1 MKKIYSLKNTKIKN
15 LIKNYKGKNKNKFF
29 LVEGIREFEMAIK
42 GFYFP
47 IEIFIC
53 NKIFSEYNLIES
65 FKTIVFYINVN
76 IFKKI
81 SYRENSGGIIA
92 LFKEKKANELKKI
105 KIYNNNTIILILDGI
120 EKPGNLGAILR
131 IANAVGIN
139 IIILCNMKTYI
150 FNSNVIRSSLGCVFT
165 TPIFIEE
172 KTEVILY
179 WLKKNNVK
187 IFTTGFH
194 NSSNIYSTKLSY
206 PRIAIVFGSEDKGV
220 SNIWLEKSNNI
231 IKIPMF
237 GNINSLNVSNAV
249 SIIIYEI
256 IRQKY
261 YN

>member
-15 LIKNYKGKNKNKFF
+15 LIKNYKGKNKNKTF
-29 LVEGIREFEMAIK
+29 LVEGIKEFEMAIK
-42 GFYFP
+42 GLFYP

-53 NKIFSEYNLIES
+53 NKIFHEYNLIES
-65 FKTIVFYINVN
+65 FKSIIFYINVN

-92 LFKEKKANELKKI
+92 LFKEKKENVLKKI
-105 KIYNNNTIILILDGI
+105 KISNNNTLILILDGI
-120 EKPGNLGAILR
+120 EKPGNLGSILR

-139 IIILCNMKTYI
+139 IIIICNMKTYI
-150 FNSNVIRSSLGCVFT
+150 FNSNVIRSSLGCVFI

-172 KTEVILY
+172 KIEVILH
-179 WLKKNNVK
+179 WLKKNDVK
-187 IFTTGFH
+187 IFTTGFN

-206 PRIAIVFGSEDKGV
+206 PRIAIIFGSEDKGV
-220 SNIWLEKSNNI
+220 SDIWLEKANKI

-237 GNINSLNVSNAV
+237 GDINSLNVSHAV
-249 SIIIYEI
+249 SIITYEI